1 MIPVSRSGS
10 QHVPEDPNVL
20 QGIPISL
27 SGSQRVP
34 DDPRTPQWVPA
45 CPRRSQYPS
54 SGPRGPS
61 GAPGPSPPSVPAE
74 TRPGP
79 AERAGRADKGAGRG
93 RDRGTAGP
101 GAPPSGTASLPTTP
115 GNSEKHRGTPGNTG
129 DRPGKQRGH
138 GREAPQS
145 SGALGVRRGLRGT
158 GRGGDTKTPRVRGFL
173 EGKQAKAEIPR
184 LEGGR
189 GWKGFLFPAPKGAPG
204 ALRGSLVKGVECG
217 TKGDGCELQEGRFMW
232 DFGEEI
238 PPCDGKEGLAQV
250 SSWLSHPW
258 QCPGP
263 AWPGLGAAEIMDGV
277 PAHPWG
283 ILGPFPNH
291 P

>member
-1 MIPVSRSGS
+1 MGPSMSQTIPVSLIGPPRPLRRSG
-10 QHVPEDPNVL
+10 P
-20 QGIPISL
+20 
-27 SGSQRVP
+27 
-34 DDPRTPQWVPA
+34 VPA
-45 CPRRSQYPS
+45 LCPRGNPAGPGGKGRTGGQRSGAGAGQ
-54 SGPRGPS
+54 GHGRARGPS
-61 GAPGPSPPSVPAE
+61 ERHGLAPHNTGEQRETPRNTGEHRGPAGE
-74 TRPGP
+74 AARARPGGAAEQRSPRGEARP
-79 AERAGRADKGAGRG
+79 A
-93 RDRGTAGP
+93 RDRA
-101 GAPPSGTASLPTTP
+101 
-115 GNSEKHRGTPGNTG
+115 
-129 DRPGKQRGH
+129 
-138 GREAPQS
+138 
-145 SGALGVRRGLRGT
+145 
-158 GRGGDTKTPRVRGFL
+158 GGDTKTPRVRGFL

-277 PAHPWG
+277 PAHPWR

-291 P
+291 LSIL